1 MVLRLQIL
9 WIFQVYYIH
18 MKKILPFLLLIIM
31 HQVVLAQAQQQK
43 LDSVCA
49 LVKKYFNKKDPQKLY
64 DLTGEGFHKN
74 IPWESFNSICFTN
87 LFPLGAM
94 TETIFEGY
102 INGVTKYK
110 AVFPTVAFDLLL
122 SLEKGGKIETFL
134 LRPYTILNAKKS
146 VKSPF
151 NNPLA
156 STLDKAVDNIMQ
168 PFMEQLNTVGASIVI
183 FKDDQT
189 YYYGYGETAKGN
201 NSIPDNHTIFEIG
214 SISKTFTATLLADAV
229 SKGKIKL
236 DDRVNEYLPDSIPLI
251 SFDGVPVTIQS
262 LMNHSSGI
270 PRMPSNFGNS
280 KFDPYIDYDD
290 SKMFRFYKNFKPT
303 RKPGDKYEYS
313 NLAVGTVGVILERI
327 NKDSYENI
335 LIKTICKPLGMND
348 TKVSLG
354 AKDSVR
360 FAKGYSD
367 GNFAAPWNFK
377 AFMAAGGIR
386 STASDMI
393 RYAQAQLFTAS
404 SSLHNDIQLTH
415 TVTFKSTDA
424 TLGLAWHFIKPGK
437 DQILF
442 HNGGTGGYK
451 SYMAVNLSKKFAV
464 VILSNSTISVDGLG
478 NELMK
483 WLELGL

>member
-1 MVLRLQIL
+1 
-9 WIFQVYYIH
+9 
-18 MKKILPFLLLIIM
+18 
-31 HQVVLAQAQQQK
+31 
-43 LDSVCA
+43 
-49 LVKKYFNKKDPQKLY
+49 
-64 DLTGEGFHKN
+64 
-74 IPWESFNSICFTN
+74 
-87 LFPLGAM
+87 
-94 TETIFEGY
+94 
-102 INGVTKYK
+102 
-110 AVFPTVAFDLLL
+110 
-122 SLEKGGKIETFL
+122 
-134 LRPYTILNAKKS
+134 
-146 VKSPF
+146 
-151 NNPLA
+151 
-156 STLDKAVDNIMQ
+156 
-168 PFMEQLNTVGASIVI
+168 
-183 FKDDQT
+183 
-189 YYYGYGETAKGN
+189 
-201 NSIPDNHTIFEIG
+201 
-214 SISKTFTATLLADAV
+214 
-229 SKGKIKL
+229 
-236 DDRVNEYLPDSIPLI
+236 
-251 SFDGVPVTIQS
+251 
-262 LMNHSSGI
+262 
-270 PRMPSNFGNS
+270 
-280 KFDPYIDYDD
+280 
-290 SKMFRFYKNFKPT
+290 
-303 RKPGDKYEYS
+303 
-313 NLAVGTVGVILERI
+313 VGVILERI